1 MINRIFLKL
10 FLIMMSVNVMAVEN
24 HSLLPAAQNTLKTL
38 QLSAQAKS
46 SAVAVSQKWLPTD
59 EVAAQLLNTKID
71 ETVVI
76 NEFPV
81 IVRDF
86 RDDLQIEKSESI
98 ELLRYEIIAPG
109 AKITTITEQ
118 GKQHTPWPKLLV
130 FGAQDKGIS
139 MVLDPANG
147 NITGLLNDAGISMTI
162 EGNLQKGIQFYPNE
176 EGIPDDQSSL
186 QCMTAVADQPGDP
199 LADLKTSLMSQS
211 NATPQRGVIDYETV
225 IAIDTDSEWMLGKSN
240 NTTTA
245 SSYIISL
252 FANMNVFFERDLSLR
267 LLIGEVIYRIG
278 SAPYPPQSDAFDS
291 LNDFGEYWRLNND
304 NISRD
309 FTALLSGQNIAALS
323 FSGIAWINQYCENG
337 FTQAGGT
344 QTVGSYSVNR
354 IGSSL
359 STGFT
364 AQFLAHEL
372 GHNMGSPH
380 THCYVP
386 TVDVC
391 YNAEAGCYAGAVACP
406 AGGSGSIMS
415 YCHFGGPNG
424 ADCGLNDE
432 DFHPTVI
439 SLIDTQIVSNF
450 PSCIQTLGSD
460 IIFINSF
467 E

>member
-225 IAIDTDSEWMLGKSN
+225 IAIDTDSEWMLGKRNS
-240 NTTTA
+240 TTTA
-245 SSYIISL
+245 SSYIIS
-252 FANMNVFFERDLSLR
+252 
-267 LLIGEVIYRIG
+267 
-278 SAPYPPQSDAFDS
+278 
-291 LNDFGEYWRLNND
+291 
-304 NISRD
+304 
-309 FTALLSGQNIAALS
+309 
-323 FSGIAWINQYCENG
+323 
-337 FTQAGGT
+337 
-344 QTVGSYSVNR
+344 
-354 IGSSL
+354 
-359 STGFT
+359 
-364 AQFLAHEL
+364 
-372 GHNMGSPH
+372 
-380 THCYVP
+380 
-386 TVDVC
+386 
-391 YNAEAGCYAGAVACP
+391 
-406 AGGSGSIMS
+406 
-415 YCHFGGPNG
+415 
-424 ADCGLNDE
+424 
-432 DFHPTVI
+432 
-439 SLIDTQIVSNF
+439 
-450 PSCIQTLGSD
+450 
-460 IIFINSF
+460 
-467 E
+467 